1 MVPCPISWKCF
12 EKYPFHSLFEHLKS
26 IHKNTSNGFAK
37 NVATGFVFCGNF
49 QIESQM
55 FLTNKSLLWSK
66 AFICFWNF
74 IVQIR
79 FCDKNKTALI
89 WVRLMKSK
97 FQAKYINYKIEVPGP
112 QNKVSYEGRVRN
124 IDEKI
129 DDIVESENGLTIPFG
144 YIKKC
149 LQEDRLNFSVE
160 IKNLKSK
167 EYLIFFEAEN
177 YVSEEPMN
185 KKVKLENSE

>member
-1 MVPCPISWKCF
+1 MVPCPISWKCL
-12 EKYPFHSLFEHLKS
+12 ETYPFHKLFEHLKF
-26 IHKNTSNGFAK
+26 IHKNTSNGFSK
-37 NVATGFVFCGNF
+37 NVGNEFVFCGSF

-55 FLTNKSLLWSK
+55 LLTNKSLLWSK
-66 AFICFWNF
+66 AFICVWNF

-89 WVRLMKSK
+89 WVRLLESK
-97 FQAKYINYKIEVPGP
+97 FQAKYINYKIEVQGP
-112 QNKVSYEGRVRN
+112 ANKVSYEGRVRN

-149 LQEDRLNFSVE
+149 LHEDRLHFSVE

-167 EYLIFFEAEN
+167 EYLIFFESEN